1 MQVQDIMAKDIIFV
15 EPTTEVKD
23 VANLLTEKK
32 IHGVPVVDKDKK
44 VIGIVTETNFFA
56 RVDGDLYLSKF
67 VKTIKQNK
75 LPDIGDLDEGNKINS
90 KTTAENIMTK
100 NCVTVDPEM
109 GIEELF
115 EVFRKN
121 GFYTIPVTDKE
132 GVLVGIVTLADII
145 AMSAKMGHIE

>member
-1 MQVQDIMAKDIIFV
+1 MQVQDIMAKDIISV

-56 RVDGDLYLSKF
+56 RVNGDLYLSKF
-67 VKTIKQNK
+67 VKAIKRNK
-75 LPDIGDLDEGNKINS
+75 LPDIGDLDGENEITA
-90 KTTAENIMTK
+90 KTTVENIMTK
-100 NCVTVDPEM
+100 NCVTVEPEM
-109 GIEELF
+109 NIEELF

-121 GFYTIPVTDKE
+121 GFYTIPVADKE
-132 GVLVGIVTLADII
+132 GVLVGVVTLADII
-145 AMSAKMGHIE
+145 AMSAKMNQSE